1 MVRANM
7 KGKVTRIR
15 KFGHRTI
22 VQSKDGNF
30 SMLTTKKTITV
41 KDWTNT
47 TLSAAEGKMQLAS
60 NSVNPG

>member
-22 VQSKDGNF
+22 VQSKDANF

-47 TLSAAEGKMQLAS
+47 TLSAVEGKM
-60 NSVNPG
+60 